1 MKNKRNLKGA
11 PIFILVAAI
20 ILAKLGISLVL
31 MAQPDL
37 KVNLE
42 PSMAMA
48 QTPAEEAAAADQP
61 NQGGRDSTAPAA
73 AMGEGEAAAE
83 DSNMALTP
91 QEMEAHKL
99 ERERKELELLRTEV
113 EGKIAEL
120 EAIQKEI
127 YAQLEQLEGAF
138 NAREK
143 HLIKILSEMP
153 AKKSAPM
160 IDKLEI
166 DLVVKLFSKMKSD
179 KVASI
184 LPELDPAKAAEIGEK
199 LTSR

>member
-37 KVNLE
+37 QVNLE
-42 PSMAMA
+42 PGMAMA
-48 QTPAEEAAAADQP
+48 QTPEEDAAADP
-61 NQGGRDSTAPAA
+61 ANQEGRDSTAPAA
-73 AMGEGEAAAE
+73 AMGESEAAAE

-91 QEMEAHKL
+91 EEMEAHKL

-166 DLVVKLFSKMKSD
+166 DLVVKLFAKMKSD

-184 LPELDPAKAAEIGEK
+184 LPYLEPVKAAEIGEK
-199 LTSR
+199 LASRQ